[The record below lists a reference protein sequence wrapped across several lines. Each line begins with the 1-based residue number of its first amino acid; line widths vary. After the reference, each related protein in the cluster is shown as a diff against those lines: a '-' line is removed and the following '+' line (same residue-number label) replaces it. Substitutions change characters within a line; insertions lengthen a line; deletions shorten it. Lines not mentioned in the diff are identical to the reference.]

1 MKDYKFK
8 ENIYQSM
15 GFTNRKEYLDSLSV
29 EYGSEMVY
37 SFAECLGATEDFDGL
52 IVQLDD
58 YFYSTRGNRS

>member
-1 MKDYKFK
+1 MKDHKFQ
-8 ENIYQSM
+8 ENIYLSM

-37 SFAECLGATEDFDGL
+37 SFAECLGATEDFNGL

-58 YFYSTRGNRS
+58 YFYTTRKNRS

>member
-1 MKDYKFK
+1 MNYKFK

>member
-1 MKDYKFK
+1 MNYKFK

-37 SFAECLGATEDFDGL
+37 SFAECLGATEDFYGL
-52 IVQLDD
+52 IVELDD

>member
-1 MKDYKFK
+1 MKDHKFK

-37 SFAECLGATEDFDGL
+37 SFAESLGATEDFDEL
-52 IVQLDD
+52 VVQLDD
-58 YFYSTRGNRS
+58 YFYTTKGNK

>member
-1 MKDYKFK
+1 MNYKFK

-52 IVQLDD
+52 IVELDD